1 MNKWSKWRER
11 EERRT
16 GLLFS
21 FFTVGE
27 PSPAR
32 TEREW
37 ITAVCPL
44 STVEDSYPPTHT
56 HTHTT
61 VLIISLNSPGIVILL
76 TLPFRMRHIISS
88 SPFIRTRPPPH
99 SLHPLSLVFGFVPPP
114 LTLLPCHPFLRDT
127 QAPGWNPLHLPYLC
141 PPDLRWHLSLPE
153 ESKPMKKSR
162 EDEERG

>member
-1 MNKWSKWRER
+1 MER
-11 EERRT
+11 DRGEEN
-16 GLLFS
+16 GAFFS

-44 STVEDSYPPTHT
+44 STVEDPPPPPI
-56 HTHTT
+56 HTT
-61 VLIISLNSPGIVILL
+61 VFIISLNRPGIVILL
-76 TLPFRMRHIISS
+76 TLPFRMRHTISS
-88 SPFIRTRPPPH
+88 SP
-99 SLHPLSLVFGFVPPP
+99 LSSQLLPFPTVFGLTPPPP
-114 LTLLPCHPFLRDT
+114 LTLIPCPPLLRDT
-127 QAPGWNPLHLPYLC
+127 QSPGWNPLALPYLC

-162 EDEERG
+162 EGGEKGEG